1 VTASFARTVDVVL
14 TADALVPAR
23 LGGATALVIDV
34 LRASTT
40 ITTALAHG
48 AAGIIAVADVDDAR
62 GRATAL
68 GPAALLAGERGGDAP
83 PGFDLGNSPLEFTRD
98 RVAGRLIV
106 MTTSNG
112 TRALA
117 AARHAA
123 AVGVAAFVNA
133 SAAVS
138 WAVRQDR
145 DVVLICSG
153 ELGRPSL
160 EDQACAGWLAGL
172 LEKEGATL
180 TPAAAEARTLAAD
193 YASDPGRL
201 AADAPHARALIAKGR
216 ADDVAA
222 CLTLDVFALVPVRS
236 ADVDK
241 LVLASP

>member
-1 VTASFARTVDVVL
+1 MTASFARAVDVVL
-14 TADALVPAR
+14 TADALVPAC
-23 LGGATALVIDV
+23 LPSATALVIDV
-34 LRASTT
+34 LRASST

-48 AAGIIAVADVDDAR
+48 AAGIIAVADVEEAR
-62 GRATAL
+62 QRAAAL
-68 GPAALLAGERGGDAP
+68 GRGALLAGERGGDAP

-98 RVAGRLIV
+98 RVADRLIV

-112 TRALA
+112 TRAFA
-117 AARHAA
+117 AARNAA

-133 SAAVS
+133 SAAAS
-138 WAVRQDR
+138 WAAQQGR

-153 ELGRPSL
+153 ELGHPSL
-160 EDQACAGWLAGL
+160 EDHACAGWLGGL

-180 TPAAAEARTLAAD
+180 TPAAAEARALAAD
-193 YASDPGRL
+193 YASDLGRL
-201 AADAPHARALIAKGR
+201 AVDAPHARGLIAKGR

-222 CLTLDVFALVPVRS
+222 CLTLDVFAVVAARG